1 MKIRNIILI
10 LKKLILPKLRIAFN
24 KRIEEMELSEDLQA
38 IKEREF
44 EPTIT
49 FEELIK
55 DLKRTRKYINI
66 F

>member
-1 MKIRNIILI
+1 
-10 LKKLILPKLRIAFN
+10 
-24 KRIEEMELSEDLQA
+24 MEFFEDLQA

-55 DLKRTRKYINI
+55 DLKKTRKYINI